1 MSELTWSGTKPG
13 RRQRA
18 AVQMT
23 ARSPTLVSP
32 NDIFERRRNRRMGHV
47 RHRPDRRYSVNF
59 YISPIA
65 GVAANSILLLGLLNA
80 VSVLYGRLAAY
91 TPGPR
96 TSS

>member
-1 MSELTWSGTKPG
+1 
-13 RRQRA
+13 
-18 AVQMT
+18 
-23 ARSPTLVSP
+23 
-32 NDIFERRRNRRMGHV
+32 MGHV